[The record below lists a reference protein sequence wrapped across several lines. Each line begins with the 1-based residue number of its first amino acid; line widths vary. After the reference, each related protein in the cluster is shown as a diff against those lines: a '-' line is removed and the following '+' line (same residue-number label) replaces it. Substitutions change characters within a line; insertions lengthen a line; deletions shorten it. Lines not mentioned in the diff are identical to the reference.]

1 MGEKWV
7 EEKWE
12 KPAFCEDSERILN
25 NASTANK
32 KIMPDSTV
40 SVAREATQKFWEGGL
55 WLRPL
60 CHHRHCPWLFL
71 SLCSV
76 TSHARLKEMYK
87 SYNDN

>member
-1 MGEKWV
+1 M

-12 KPAFCEDSERILN
+12 KPAFYEDGERILN

-32 KIMPDSTV
+32 KLCLIVV

-60 CHHRHCPWLFL
+60 CHHVHCPWLFL

-87 SYNDN
+87 SYNDK